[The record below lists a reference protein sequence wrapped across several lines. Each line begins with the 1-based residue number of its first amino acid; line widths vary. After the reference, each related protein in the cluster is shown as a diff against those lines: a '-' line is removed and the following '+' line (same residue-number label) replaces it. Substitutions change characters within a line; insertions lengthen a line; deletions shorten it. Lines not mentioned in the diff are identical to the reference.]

1 MTDTALLSLIRTRP
15 VTVIGLGISNLPLID
30 FLLSVGAKITARDKK
45 SLSEL
50 DPRAAALPEK
60 GVRLILGE
68 GYLDDINES
77 IIFRSPGLRPDLPEL
92 AQALQNGAILT
103 SEMELFLELTPATVL
118 GVTGSD
124 GKSTTTTLTALMLE
138 AECKKRGV
146 GRVFVGGN
154 LGTPL
159 LPRVKE
165 MTEADFA
172 VVELSSF
179 QLQTLRRSPA
189 RAALT
194 NITPNHLNWHT
205 DMAEYISAKT
215 NIFSHAPNT
224 ALITNAE
231 NEISFSLSR
240 DYPGD
245 LTLFSSVK
253 QSHADFSLEKGNS
266 AIYRRDGM
274 ILFWDGKHE
283 TPVLPTKEILLP
295 GRHNVENYMT
305 AYGLCRPFV
314 SCETVKEIAKSFTGV
329 PHRLERIR
337 IHEGVTYYNSSIDS
351 SPTRTAA
358 ALSALREKPIVICG
372 GRDKG
377 IPFEPLAKALAERAK
392 AVILTGEAAPKIKAV
407 LRDTEAVQSGALPV
421 WEESDFKEA
430 VLLSRKLAKAGDTVL
445 LSPACTSFDA
455 FKNFEERG
463 DAFRRIVLSF

>member
-1 MTDTALLSLIRTRP
+1 

-30 FLLSVGAKITARDKK
+30 FLLDTGAHVTARDKK
-45 SLSEL
+45 PLSQL

-60 GVRLILGE
+60 GVHLILGD
-68 GYLDDINES
+68 GYLENINEGV
-77 IIFRSPGLRPDLPEL
+77 IFRSPGLRPDLPEL
-92 AQALQNGAILT
+92 VQAVGNGAVLT

-159 LPRVKE
+159 LPQVGK

-179 QLQTLRRSPA
+179 QLQTVNRSPKY
-189 RAALT
+189 AALT

-205 DMAEYISAKT
+205 DMEEYVRAKT
-215 NIFSHAPNT
+215 NLFSHSPNQ
-224 ALITNAE
+224 ALVTNAE
-231 NEISFSLSR
+231 NEIALSLSR
-240 DYPGD
+240 TYPGA
-245 LTLFSSVK
+245 LTLFSSK
-253 QSHADFSLEKGNS
+253 KESHTALPLKAGDT
-266 AIYRRDGM
+266 AIYERNGT
-274 ILFWDGKHE
+274 ILFWDGKTE
-283 TPVLPTKEILLP
+283 TPILSTEDILLP
-295 GRHNVENYMT
+295 GRHNIENYMT
-305 AYGLCRPFV
+305 AYALCRPFV
-314 SCETVKEIAKSFTGV
+314 SVETVGEIAKSFPGV

-337 IHEGVTYYNSSIDS
+337 THEGVTYYNSSIDS

-358 ALSALREKPIVICG
+358 ALSALKEKPIVICG

-377 IPFEPLAKALAERAK
+377 IPFEPLSDSLCARAK
-392 AVILTGEAAPKIKAV
+392 AVILTGEAAPKIWAV
-407 LRDTEAVQSGALPV
+407 LRNTEAVQSGALPV
-421 WEESDFKEA
+421 WEESDFTKA
-430 VLLSRKLAKAGDTVL
+430 VLLSRRIAREGDTVL

-463 DAFRRIVLSF
+463 DTFRRIVLSF